1 MKVIVTGSEGFIGKS
16 LCQRLDRSGAEIVR
30 VDRKLGLEASD
41 IGLLMDGAD
50 CVFHLAAQTSVF
62 NNDRIQ
68 IRMDNIDSFMAVA
81 DACAER
87 GVKMVYASSSTANE
101 KNMTSMYGV
110 SKRFDELYASVCC
123 PNATGCRFHNVY
135 GDKPRQGTLLWHL
148 MRDATVTLYNCG
160 RNTRRF
166 TYIDDIIDGMMYA
179 MTCDRKLVN
188 IANPTSS
195 TTAEMAN
202 LVRRYR
208 WFNLHLSSE
217 VRELDKEAQE
227 VDERIFSV
235 PLRYKTIEEGIKMIF
250 EHEKE

>member
-87 GVKMVYASSSTANE
+87 GGEADLCQQLHGE
-101 KNMTSMYGV
+101 
-110 SKRFDELYASVCC
+110 REEHDI
-123 PNATGCRFHNVY
+123 NV
-135 GDKPRQGTLLWHL
+135 RCEQ
-148 MRDATVTLYNCG
+148 A
-160 RNTRRF
+160 
-166 TYIDDIIDGMMYA
+166 
-179 MTCDRKLVN
+179 
-188 IANPTSS
+188 
-195 TTAEMAN
+195 
-202 LVRRYR
+202 VRRA
-208 WFNLHLSSE
+208 
-217 VRELDKEAQE
+217 VRKRVLP
-227 VDERIFSV
+227 ERHRLPI
-235 PLRYKTIEEGIKMIF
+235 P
-250 EHEKE
+250 

>member
-16 LCQRLDRSGAEIVR
+16 LCHRLDRSGAEIVR

-87 GVKMVYASSSTANE
+87 GVKLVYASSSTANE

-110 SKRFDELYASVCC
+110 SKRFDELYASVYC
-123 PNATGCRFHNVY
+123 PNATGCRFHNV
-135 GDKPRQGTLLWHL
+135 
-148 MRDATVTLYNCG
+148 
-160 RNTRRF
+160 
-166 TYIDDIIDGMMYA
+166 
-179 MTCDRKLVN
+179 
-188 IANPTSS
+188 
-195 TTAEMAN
+195 
-202 LVRRYR
+202 
-208 WFNLHLSSE
+208 
-217 VRELDKEAQE
+217 
-227 VDERIFSV
+227 
-235 PLRYKTIEEGIKMIF
+235 
-250 EHEKE
+250 